1 MTPDIQALIAEAKR
15 LDSAAD
21 SGPWATKITGSGES
35 QYCDIV
41 QADDTCAIVCVMSDS
56 YRELD
61 NAEFI
66 AHART
71 ALPALVAE
79 VERLRRCLD
88 QAVDATK
95 VLYTALDDI
104 DTFDDMYK
112 DDTAYREAVRQRHVR
127 RFDIAVTDGYKL
139 EFQDHRPDLY
149 AELKAREG
157 R

>member
-1 MTPDIQALIAEAKR
+1 MTKTELDNLIVESKR

-21 SGPWATKITGSGES
+21 SGPWATLIQGNGES

-41 QADDTCAIVCVMSDS
+41 QAEDTCAIVCVMSNS

-66 AHART
+66 AHSRT

-88 QAVDATK
+88 QAVDISELCLHYSAGASTP
-95 VLYTALDDI
+95 DGI
-104 DTFDDMYK
+104 
-112 DDTAYREAVRQRHVR
+112 
-127 RFDIAVTDGYKL
+127 DGY
-139 EFQDHRPDLY
+139 FDGWDPQPDGRPDLY
-149 AELKAREG
+149 AELKAREEG
-157 R
+157 